1 MDRTVHMPWEVTAG
15 GKSYTLP
22 AGYRVKVRDSQPW
35 HETVILEF
43 LWPPGTDF
51 DDTIWAPVLAS
62 DVDRYTDVIMTP
74 MDPTKR
80 IVRGTWGA
88 TCADGET
95 RVLPNKYRVTVD
107 RWMPETDEAQVS
119 FLWPPLDGIQVQ
131 ITACVGAEDLALHTY
146 PVPSPEA

>member
-1 MDRTVHMPWEVTAG
+1 MDRTLQMPWEVTAG

-35 HETVILEF
+35 HETVILEL

-51 DDTIWAPVLAS
+51 DDTIWATVLAT
-62 DVDRYTDVIMTP
+62 DVDCYTDVIMNP
-74 MDPTKR
+74 MDRTKR
-80 IVRGTWGA
+80 IVRGTWGV

-107 RWMPETDEAQVS
+107 R
-119 FLWPPLDGIQVQ
+119 
-131 ITACVGAEDLALHTY
+131 
-146 PVPSPEA
+146 

>member
-1 MDRTVHMPWEVTAG
+1 MDHTVHMPWEVTTG

-51 DDTIWAPVLAS
+51 NDTIWAPVLAT

-74 MDPTKR
+74 VDPTKR
-80 IVRGTWGA
+80 IVRGVWGVA
-88 TCADGET
+88 CTDGET
-95 RVLPNKYRVTVD
+95 RVLPNKYKVTVG
-107 RWMPETDEAQVS
+107 RWMQEINGAQISV
-119 FLWPPLDGIQVQ
+119 L
-131 ITACVGAEDLALHTY
+131 
-146 PVPSPEA
+146 

>member
-1 MDRTVHMPWEVTAG
+1 MDRTLHMPWEVTAG

-51 DDTIWAPVLAS
+51 DDTIWAPVVAT

-80 IVRGTWGA
+80 IVRGVWGVA
-88 TCADGET
+88 C
-95 RVLPNKYRVTVD
+95 
-107 RWMPETDEAQVS
+107 
-119 FLWPPLDGIQVQ
+119 
-131 ITACVGAEDLALHTY
+131 TARREFCRI
-146 PVPSPEA
+146 SIK

>member
-1 MDRTVHMPWEVTAG
+1 MDCTVHIAWEVTAG

-22 AGYRVKVRDSQPW
+22 AGYPVSVRDSRPW

-51 DDTIWAPVLAS
+51 DDTILAPVLAT

-80 IVRGTWGA
+80 IVRFALAPKTWLC
-88 TCADGET
+88 T
-95 RVLPNKYRVTVD
+95 L
-107 RWMPETDEAQVS
+107 
-119 FLWPPLDGIQVQ
+119 I
-131 ITACVGAEDLALHTY
+131 
-146 PVPSPEA
+146 PSLGMWNLEWGMRNEFI

>member
-51 DDTIWAPVLAS
+51 DDTIWAPVLAT

-74 MDPTKR
+74 KTQPNESFEASGELPARKARREFCR
-80 IVRGTWGA
+80 ISI
-88 TCADGET
+88 
-95 RVLPNKYRVTVD
+95 K
-107 RWMPETDEAQVS
+107 
-119 FLWPPLDGIQVQ
+119 
-131 ITACVGAEDLALHTY
+131 
-146 PVPSPEA
+146 